1 MTRRRNIF
9 LGAALTAPLAALAIA
24 GCGGSNDAVKASTP
38 AATKAGGKSGGA
50 TVDLRAT
57 KLGKVLVD
65 AQGRTLYLFEKDK
78 GTTSTC
84 FGACAS
90 VWPPFTTSGK
100 PKAGPGVSASML
112 GTTARSDGR
121 PEVTYNGHPLYYYA
135 ADQKP
140 GDTTG
145 QNLDQFGAEWDV
157 LGSNGKKV
165 DND

>member
-9 LGAALTAPLAALAIA
+9 LGAALAAPLAALAIA
-24 GCGGSNDAVKASTP
+24 GCGGSGGAVKASSP
-38 AATKAGGKSGGA
+38 AATKSAGGA
-50 TVDLRAT
+50 TVDVRT
-57 KLGKVLVD
+57 TNLGKTLVD

-78 GTTSTC
+78 GMNSTC
-84 FGACAS
+84 FGSCAS

-100 PKAGPGVSASML
+100 PKAGAGVTASLL
-112 GTTARSDGR
+112 GTTARSDGK

-145 QNLDQFGAEWDV
+145 EGLDQFGAKWYV
-157 LGSNGKKV
+157 LSPTGKKI

>member
-9 LGAALTAPLAALAIA
+9 LGAALAAPVAALAIA
-24 GCGGSNDAVKASTP
+24 GCGGNGDAVKASSP
-38 AATKAGGKSGGA
+38 AATKAAGAGGGA
-50 TVDLRAT
+50 TVDVRTT
-57 KLGKVLVD
+57 KLGKTLVD
-65 AQGRTLYLFEKDK
+65 SQGRTLYLFEKDK
-78 GTTSTC
+78 GMKSTC

-100 PKAGPGVSASML
+100 PQAGAGVSASLL
-112 GTTARSDGR
+112 GTTARSDGK

-135 ADQKP
+135 SDQKP

-145 QNLDQFGAEWDV
+145 EGLDQFGAKWYV
-157 LGSNGKKV
+157 LSPSGKKI